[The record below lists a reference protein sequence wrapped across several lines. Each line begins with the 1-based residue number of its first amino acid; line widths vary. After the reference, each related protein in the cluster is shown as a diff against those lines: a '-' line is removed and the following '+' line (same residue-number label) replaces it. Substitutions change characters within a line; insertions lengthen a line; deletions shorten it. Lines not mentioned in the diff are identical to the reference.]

1 MKLKPTSSRR
11 GLTLIEVLV
20 VIVVIAVLAAMLLPA
35 SHSPRKAKRITCV
48 NNLKQIGLAFR
59 TWPEDDKFPM
69 QKPVSAG
76 GTMELI
82 ASGNAFVHF
91 QVMSNALT
99 VPKLLVCPSD
109 NEKTLATSFADFNNK
124 NLSYFVGVDSTMTN
138 FDTFLAGDRNLSL
151 NNTAVNAG
159 LVSFTSNSL
168 VGWTKEMHVNQG
180 NILLNDGSV
189 QQWSSMRLDKWIK
202 QSGQTTNRLAI
213 P

>member
-1 MKLKPTSSRR
+1 LD
-11 GLTLIEVLV
+11 
-20 VIVVIAVLAAMLLPA
+20 
-35 SHSPRKAKRITCV
+35 SP
-48 NNLKQIGLAFR
+48 
-59 TWPEDDKFPM
+59 
-69 QKPVSAG
+69 S
-76 GTMELI
+76 EL
-82 ASGNAFVHF
+82 G
-91 QVMSNALT
+91 
-99 VPKLLVCPSD
+99 
-109 NEKTLATSFADFNNK
+109 
-124 NLSYFVGVDSTMTN
+124 
-138 FDTFLAGDRNLSL
+138 TFLAGDRNLSL